1 MYLCD
6 KRNNLHIPEDSAEE
20 HTPTLPCAD
29 KMTTLPTTCKGQ
41 TALTLTER
49 TMTERVNKPYM
60 CGDEKSVYIPSS
72 ANNSVH
78 TICMEK
84 IESTEFAAVYILTID
99 GEQIGD
105 AIEIPKDLS
114 VHSGEVKYVT
124 TADDPYEGAQ
134 VGDAYL
140 SLSVQNDGHVY
151 VPLPNATATEV
162 GLITKATATTTEPGL
177 MSAADKEKLD
187 GLTPGGEP
195 NQNAFSKVKVGNDT
209 IQADVP
215 TDTLNLTAGSNVS
228 ITANTLTDT
237 LTISAVDN
245 DTWKANTS
253 TSEGYVASGSG
264 QSNKAWM
271 TDSNGVPAWR
281 SVPGGISLDD
291 VYPVNSVVIT
301 STNTNPSSD
310 FGGTWVLMNK
320 EYRVQKLPAND
331 YATWNS
337 SLTNDG
343 DGYILIAG
351 NRVSA
356 VLTFTNKI
364 ALNDDKVEIVE
375 FPWND
380 IGVNASLTL
389 PCVVSNDY
397 FCDGANTVGLAG
409 MATSWV
415 GQRGFFVIEHNDVVP
430 QGSSGVATGHMFY
443 LKMDLWLE
451 DSQMLDSFCDKFYW
465 KRTA

>member
-6 KRNNLHIPEDSAEE
+6 GRKNLHIPEGGEVE
-20 HTPTLPCAD
+20 TTPTLPCVD
-29 KMTTLPTTCKGQ
+29 KTTTLPATCKGQ

-60 CGDEKSVYIPSS
+60 CGDEKSVYIPPS

-151 VPLPNATATEV
+151 IPLPNATTTQV
-162 GLITKATATTTEPGL
+162 GLITKATATQSNAGL
-177 MSAADKEKLD
+177 MSAADKIKLD
-187 GLTPGGEP
+187 GLTPGG
-195 NQNAFSKVKVGNDT
+195 A
-209 IQADVP
+209 
-215 TDTLNLTAGSNVS
+215 
-228 ITANTLTDT
+228 
-237 LTISAVDN
+237 
-245 DTWKANTS
+245 
-253 TSEGYVASGSG
+253 
-264 QSNKAWM
+264 
-271 TDSNGVPAWR
+271 
-281 SVPGGISLDD
+281 SLDD

-337 SLTNDG
+337 SITDDG